1 VTTQEVVQRVRPLL
15 ELLSSRSVDK
25 ARLLQYLSARA
36 GVDWG
41 ALTFI
46 GEEGEEGARLL
57 VFQDRVNQEYRRVR
71 YPDCLPPDLEAEIL
85 ADYKRRALGRK
96 LSTMAPRLFAH
107 FFRDEFCGRCRFDH
121 LDRLDADAAVTDQV
135 CHECRFAGRP
145 INFEP
150 RSSAP

>member
-1 VTTQEVVQRVRPLL
+1 MTTQEVVQRVRPLL

-25 ARLLQYLSARA
+25 ARILQYLSARA

-71 YPDCLPPDLEAEIL
+71 YPDCLPPDLEDEIL

-107 FFRDEFCGRCRFDH
+107 FFGDEFCGRCHFH
-121 LDRLDADAAVTDQV
+121 FHAATTDQV
-135 CHECRFAGRP
+135 CQECRFAGRP

-150 RSSAP
+150 RSPAP